1 MPSCFGVVVTWSIHI
16 LQKGPRREIARGPG
30 LQRDREK
37 KTAPLLA
44 EKMTVKVCPILGKG
58 TSKAAEIRPIGE
70 TNSSDGEQV
79 ERHCGS
85 HDNLKLGLHRNRRGI
100 D

>member
-1 MPSCFGVVVTWSIHI
+1 
-16 LQKGPRREIARGPG
+16 
-30 LQRDREK
+30 
-37 KTAPLLA
+37 
-44 EKMTVKVCPILGKG
+44 MTVKVCPILGKG